1 MVLKSVFMLI
11 LGLMLSFSGHG
22 TNVNYGFLNY
32 LLYLGAIGSIVGYVW
47 EKMHKSY
54 AGLVVFGLL
63 YLGLPIL
70 YFLMIMNFLTT
81 FSFSLPLQQIESFF
95 KSNPVPSS
103 ILFIFAGLSLFNLL
117 GNLKN
122 PFARKNLRMVKI
134 LVVIGLF
141 LGILSLTLITLIKW
155 SLR

>member
-1 MVLKSVFMLI
+1 MKAIVSLM
-11 LGLMLSFSGHG
+11 GLLALAVGG
-22 TNVNYGFLNY
+22 ENVNYGFLNY
-32 LLYLGAIGSIVGYVW
+32 LLYLAAIGSVVGYVW

-54 AGLVVFGLL
+54 AGLVSFALL
-63 YLGLPIL
+63 YIGLPLI
-70 YFLMIMNFLTT
+70 YFLMFMNFLTT
-81 FSFSLPLQQIESFF
+81 FSFSLPLQQMESFL
-95 KSNPVPSS
+95 KSNPIPSY
-103 ILFIFAGLSLFNLL
+103 ILFIFGGLSLFNLL

-134 LVVIGLF
+134 LLAIGIF